1 MSYVVV
7 NVASAECESPRAAF
21 PGGTHA
27 VAKSEG
33 SKGQIG
39 QRAGPRGKRE
49 VEGAR
54 WCARLSRLE
63 TPI

>member
-1 MSYVVV
+1 VAVNFDGQNIFNKRLGKMSYVVV

-21 PGGTHA
+21 PDGTHA

-39 QRAGPRGKRE
+39 
-49 VEGAR
+49 
-54 WCARLSRLE
+54 
-63 TPI
+63 